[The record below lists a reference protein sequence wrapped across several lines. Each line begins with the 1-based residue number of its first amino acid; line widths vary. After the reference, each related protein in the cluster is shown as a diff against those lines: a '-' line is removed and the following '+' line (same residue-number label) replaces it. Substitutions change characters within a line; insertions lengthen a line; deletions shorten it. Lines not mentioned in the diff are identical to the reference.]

1 MKKNILLLSVLA
13 GLFLMASCSKTIYF
27 TQDMRQNLTKN
38 YLSIDKIQF
47 YNSKKIV
54 LRRNL
59 SYAETKVA
67 RGKINFENGQ
77 YVEKIIIPKKTPGV
91 AVGEGKDYIN
101 VAFEDGPHRFLKFVL
116 NDKNEFQLSAEKWVQ
131 GYGKIKYD
139 TLTYYIEPES
149 SNAVLKVVRNDNYN
163 LQKNTRRLKGRTV
176 SGH

>member
-1 MKKNILLLSVLA
+1 MKKFKVLFFILT
-13 GLFLMASCSKTIYF
+13 GLFFMTSCSKTIYF
-27 TQDMRQNLTKN
+27 TQDMRHDLTKN

-47 YNSKKIV
+47 YNSKKII

-77 YVEKIIIPKKTPGV
+77 YVEKIIIPNKTPGV

-101 VAFEDGPHRFLKFVL
+101 VAFEEGPHRFLKFVL
-116 NDKNEFQLSAEKWVQ
+116 NDKNEYQISAEKWVQ

-149 SNAVLKVVRNDNYN
+149 SRAVLKVIRNDRYN